1 MKTRFLWLALG
12 LAGAVLSLGRA
23 PDRCGRDRGA
33 LQSGSLLPG
42 ADGRSE
48 VRMLIRDG
56 QGREQLRQFTILRMD
71 LADGGD
77 QHFYV
82 AFSRPADVRDTVFMV
97 AKHVDRDDDRWLY
110 LPGLDLVKRILRR

>member
-12 LAGAVLSLGRA
+12 LLAPFSLWAA
-23 PDRCGRDRGA
+23 PLTDVDEIVARSNLA
-33 LQSGSLLPG
+33 AYYQG